1 MTQSPAI
8 SVAIAYQQQLGIFKA
23 MGMYDTI
30 IFNRESLSGIDE
42 RVDKYLSLI
51 EGSQISFQTK
61 DLECYLLTYKV
72 KNGQLFYEK
81 VEREWVE
88 SDGMFGGYMNEI
100 SRSLEKREDTV
111 TVYFYDL
118 LFNDVADI
126 WIEFKAVFIKGVLD
140 KIELFKFEETCSKD
154 RIEREKEAFKKM
166 SEYFE
171 YSKTLRGKISI
182 FCKGQIYKSLNK
194 LSQILR
200 KITSLVDKLKFKF

>member
-1 MTQSPAI
+1 MRRQRNNNN
-8 SVAIAYQQQLGIFKA
+8 LGDLK
-23 MGMYDTI
+23 MGLFDTI
-30 IFNRESLSGIDE
+30 VFTRESLSGIDK

-51 EGSQISFQTK
+51 EGSEIPFQTK

-72 KNGQLFYEK
+72 NNGQLFYER

-111 TVYFYDL
+111 TVYFYDF

-154 RIEREKEAFKKM
+154 RIEREQ
-166 SEYFE
+166 
-171 YSKTLRGKISI
+171 KTLKELKQYQEYKKTFRGKISI
-182 FCKGQIYKSLNK
+182 FCKGQIFKLLNK
-194 LSQILR
+194 LSQILK

>member
-1 MTQSPAI
+1 
-8 SVAIAYQQQLGIFKA
+8 
-23 MGMYDTI
+23 MYDSI
-30 IFNRESLSGIDE
+30 IFSRDSLSNIDK

-51 EGSQISFQTK
+51 GDSQICFQTK
-61 DLECYLLTYKV
+61 DFDCSLSTYKV
-72 KNGQLFYEK
+72 ENGQLFYQR
-81 VEREWVE
+81 VEREWIE
-88 SDGMFGGYMNEI
+88 DEGMFGGHMREI

-111 TVYFYDL
+111 TVYFYDF

-140 KIELFKFEETCSKD
+140 KIELFKFEERCSKD
-154 RIEREKEAFKKM
+154 RIEREQ
-166 SEYFE
+166 
-171 YSKTLRGKISI
+171 KTLKELKQYQEYKKTFRGKISI

>member
-1 MTQSPAI
+1 
-8 SVAIAYQQQLGIFKA
+8 
-23 MGMYDTI
+23 MYDTI

-51 EGSQISFQTK
+51 KGSQVSFQTK
-61 DLECYLLTYKV
+61 DFDCHLVTYKV
-72 KNGQLFYEK
+72 ENGQLFYEK

-100 SRSLEKREDTV
+100 SRSLKKREDTV
-111 TVYFYDL
+111 TVYFYDF

-154 RIEREKEAFKKM
+154 RIEREQ
-166 SEYFE
+166 
-171 YSKTLRGKISI
+171 KTLKKLKQYQEYKKTFRGKISI

>member
-61 DLECYLLTYKV
+61 DFDCCLDTYKV
-72 KNGQLFYEK
+72 ENGQLFYEK

-88 SDGMFGGYMNEI
+88 SDGMFGGYMREI
-100 SRSLEKREDTV
+100 SRSLKKREDTA
-111 TVYFYDL
+111 TFYVYDFL
-118 LFNDVADI
+118 PNDIADI
-126 WIEFKAVFIKGVLD
+126 WIEFKVIFIKGIVD
-140 KIELFKFEETCSKD
+140 EIKLFKFEERCSKD
-154 RIEREKEAFKKM
+154 RIEREKETLKKM
-166 SEYFE
+166 SEHFQ